1 MDLEIKNAI
10 NKYYSLKTDYEKF
23 IVNNKSKI
31 ISIPGLSWRERQKE
45 FKKLKPPCIN
55 CKRPVGSKFSS
66 YVDEEKI
73 DRHLIALCGSKETPC
88 ELNIDINLS
97 NVFNL
102 NEEKLINE
110 SELIDYKNSIIN
122 DKNNLIFG
130 YITSEKAVSNYDDV
144 KEKISSLSSRHD
156 FFSQTLME
164 IVDNPEDLKSLQ
176 QNYIKL
182 NTIIEDFK
190 LSVENYEKTKEM
202 PYMQEI
208 INIYVNE
215 LIPFGVNINLLKKIM
230 N

>member
-1 MDLEIKNAI
+1 MSENKNKKIIKISSDFFSEKTKTQKFKKTKI
-10 NKYYSLKTDYEKF
+10 NTSLLINPNILKKNLLNRIKAFKNKEDQH
-23 IVNNKSKI
+23 NKSKI

-122 DKNNLIFG
+122 DKNNLIFDEE
-130 YITSEKAVSNYDDV
+130 Y
-144 KEKISSLSSRHD
+144 
-156 FFSQTLME
+156 
-164 IVDNPEDLKSLQ
+164 LQ
-176 QNYIKL
+176 
-182 NTIIEDFK
+182 
-190 LSVENYEKTKEM
+190 
-202 PYMQEI
+202 
-208 INIYVNE
+208 
-215 LIPFGVNINLLKKIM
+215 
-230 N
+230 